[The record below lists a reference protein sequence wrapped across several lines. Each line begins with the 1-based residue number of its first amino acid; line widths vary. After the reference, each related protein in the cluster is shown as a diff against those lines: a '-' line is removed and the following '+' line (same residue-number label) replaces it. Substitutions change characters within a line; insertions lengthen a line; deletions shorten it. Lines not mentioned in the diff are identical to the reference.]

1 MILLMAH
8 KDHWK
13 KTRTVLLGKSY
24 YDAQILEDNVGKRC
38 ARITIRLL
46 EVNHPPLRMMQML
59 QFPCNGGVRIAILIM
74 VNLVIYNDKRY
85 MYVIHKYIHVNKYA
99 PINAS
104 INCIYTNYIN
114 IYISY
119 HYTSRISN
127 IQ

>member
-13 KTRTVLLGKSY
+13 KTRTVTVIHGKYY

-46 EVNHPPLRMMQML
+46 EVNYPPLRMMHML
-59 QFPCNGGVRIAILIM
+59 QFPCNGGVRIAIFIM

-85 MYVIHKYIHVNKYA
+85 MYVIHKYIHV
-99 PINAS
+99 S
-104 INCIYTNYIN
+104 E
-114 IYISY
+114 
-119 HYTSRISN
+119 
-127 IQ
+127 